1 MAPWHE
7 AKRESNA
14 QARIRLVVAW
24 SVVVLH
30 QPVARAGCDELL
42 MQAIVTATKTLLAIA
57 AKIFKMEPYRPR
69 MIEVGCK
76 VVCGLGVPVAAVEN
90 GLSNVGW

>member
-1 MAPWHE
+1 
-7 AKRESNA
+7 
-14 QARIRLVVAW
+14 
-24 SVVVLH
+24 
-30 QPVARAGCDELL
+30 